1 MLDDAAIERWS
12 RQILL
17 PEVGGTGQELL
28 NASHVVV
35 EGAGPAAALARILV
49 QRAGPLLVDD
59 AGDASVLVD
68 VSDDPATRAR
78 LADHALMTGLPL
90 VCGHGIG
97 TTGAVATLV
106 GRPCG
111 HCWEPSP
118 AGATVRSADATAA
131 RALQHV
137 APMALGALVA
147 AEALYALLLEPGMG
161 RVQHI
166 DLVAG
171 TFAGPLEATGACR
184 HCGGDA

>member
-17 PEVGGTGQELL
+17 PEVGGTGQDLL
-28 NASHVVV
+28 NAAHVVV
-35 EGAGPAAALARILV
+35 AGDGPAAALARILV
-49 QRAGPLLVDD
+49 QRAGPILVED
-59 AGDASVLVD
+59 AGDATVLVD
-68 VSDDPATRAR
+68 VSDDPTTRAR
-78 LADHALMTGLPL
+78 LADHALMTGVPL

-97 TTGAVATLV
+97 TVGAVATLV

-111 HCWEPSP
+111 HCWDPAPS
-118 AGATVRSADATAA
+118 GATTPSADATATG
-131 RALQHV
+131 ALRHV

-161 RVQHI
+161 RVQHL

-171 TFAGPLEATGACR
+171 TFAGPLEATGV
-184 HCGGDA
+184 CGRCGADA